1 MLCVNAQPYGHPLV
15 GGANAPKVY
24 HTRKLAMRLAYSAE
38 KIVSRIVRLAGMG
51 SIVLLGIMMMLTVV
65 DVVLRYLFSRPIR
78 GGMELT
84 EYLMVCVGTLGLAW
98 CALQLAH
105 IKVDLVVSKFPQTA
119 QKVIDSLNYLLVIAV
134 SGLIA
139 SQTFMR
145 SVVVRQLG
153 VASAMLDVPQ
163 YPFVLVVSFSYFLL
177 FLASIMLLIHSI
189 SKVVKK

>member
-1 MLCVNAQPYGHPLV
+1 
-15 GGANAPKVY
+15 
-24 HTRKLAMRLAYSAE
+24 MRLAYSAE